1 MKIMF
6 FVGFSLIIFLCSTSI
21 YSQPRGYALSF
32 DGVDDYVEV
41 ADDPSLDITDGF
53 TIVAWIYLESYTEW
67 ATFVTKGGVVN
78 DGGALTPN
86 NYAIHQSGPSHSGG
100 ASGGEFGHLRFTGSS
115 PALPDPLLESNTQ
128 IPLNE
133 WHYVAITYDGT
144 TLRFYLDGIPD
155 GGGLLPG
162 PLDPN
167 DDPLHIGVDFPGG
180 DEYWSGL
187 IDEVR
192 IWNRALKPAHVRAA
206 MNGHAAPLASALVG
220 YWRFD
225 EGSGNRAKDKSREKN
240 HGTLVNGPTWVTP
253 GAPIGGAKKNSS
265 VQSEVF
271 VASEFYLEQNYPNPF
286 NPTTDIRFSLAEATH
301 VNLSL
306 YNSAG
311 QLIKTL
317 VSRNLDAG
325 YHSFQWDATNDN
337 GQEVAAGVYLY
348 RLTAGKYIDTKKM
361 VLMK

>member
-1 MKIMF
+1 MKRMF
-6 FVGFSLIIFLCSTSI
+6 FIGFGLVIFFFSTSI

-32 DGVDDYVEV
+32 NGDDNYVQV
-41 ADDPSLDITDGF
+41 ADHPSLDMTDGF
-53 TIVAWIYLESYTEW
+53 TIAAWIYLESYTEW
-67 ATFVTKGGVVN
+67 ATFVTKGGVVD

-86 NYAIHQSGPSHSGG
+86 NYAIHQSGPSGG
-100 ASGGEFGHLRFTGSS
+100 SNFGYLRFTGSS
-115 PALPDPLLESNTQ
+115 AALPLYLESDTQ
-128 IPLNE
+128 IPLQE
-133 WHYVAITYDGT
+133 WHYVAISYDGT
-144 TLRFYLDGIPD
+144 YLQFYYDGQPD
-155 GGGLLPG
+155 GGGTLPG
-162 PLDPN
+162 PLAPN

-192 IWNRALKPAHVRAA
+192 IWNKALKATHIRAA

-265 VQSEVF
+265 LQNEVF
-271 VASEFYLEQNYPNPF
+271 VANEFYLEQNYPNPF
-286 NPTTDIRFSLAEATH
+286 NPTTDIRFGLAEATN
-301 VNLSL
+301 VNLCV

-311 QLIKTL
+311 QLIKIL
-317 VSRNLDAG
+317 VTGNLDAG

-348 RLTAGKYIDTKKM
+348 RLTAGSHVATKKM
-361 VLMK
+361 VLIK